1 MERSFNHLS
10 RRWCLAGLRAAFF
23 AAALTV
29 LSAGMQAVRPAQA
42 SGPATDGLVGQFL
55 IAAPGMG
62 DPRFAHAVILLVQH
76 DASGALGII
85 VNRPVERESLRRLLA
100 DIGEP
105 NQAGKGMITI
115 YAGGPMQPELGF
127 VVHSA
132 DYHSSDTIAIDRDT
146 AVTASATVL
155 KDIAQGRG
163 PKKFIFALGYAGW
176 GPGQLEAEMDRQA
189 WFTAPADAKLL
200 FDDDRATLWR
210 TALGRRSRSL

>member
-10 RRWCLAGLRAAFF
+10 RRWRLAVLRSGFF
-23 AAALTV
+23 AAALIAV
-29 LSAGMQAVRPAQA
+29 LAGMQTVAPARVG
-42 SGPATDGLVGQFL
+42 GPSADNLVGQFL
-55 IAAPGMG
+55 IAAPGIG
-62 DPRFAHAVILLVQH
+62 DPRFAHAVILLIEH

-105 NQAGKGMITI
+105 NQGGKGMITI
-115 YAGGPMQPELGF
+115 YAGGPVQPQLGF
-127 VVHSA
+127 VVHSS
-132 DYHSSDTIAIDRDT
+132 DYHSRDTIAVASDA

>member
-1 MERSFNHLS
+1 M
-10 RRWCLAGLRAAFF
+10 AFF
-23 AAALTV
+23 AAALMT
-29 LSAGMQAVRPAQA
+29 LSAGAQAVLPARA
-42 SGPATDGLVGQFL
+42 TGPAADGLVGQFL
-55 IAAPGMG
+55 IAAPGIG
-62 DPRFAHAVILLVQH
+62 DPRFAHVVILLVQH

-85 VNRPVERESLRRLLA
+85 VNRPVEHEPLKKLLA

-105 NQAGKGMITI
+105 NQDGKGTITI
-115 YAGGPMQPELGF
+115 YAGGPVQPRLGF
-127 VVHSA
+127 VVHST
-132 DYHSSDTIAIDRDT
+132 DYHSPQTIAIDSDA

-155 KDIAQGRG
+155 KAIAHGHG

-176 GPGQLEAEMDRQA
+176 GPGQLEAELARQA